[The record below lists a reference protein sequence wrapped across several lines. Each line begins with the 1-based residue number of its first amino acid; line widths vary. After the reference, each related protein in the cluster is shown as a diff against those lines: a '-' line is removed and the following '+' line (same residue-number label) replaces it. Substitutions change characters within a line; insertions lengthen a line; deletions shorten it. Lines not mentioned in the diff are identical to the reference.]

1 MIGPPALNFATKK
14 FLSSSLCGVA
24 EAVGVPLGDDEVV
37 VVVVVAGDMA
47 GTDAVAIGLAPGAI
61 DMAGEVPGTAG
72 LVAGTA
78 GDVTGAVTGEV
89 AVAGLV
95 AAAGGAPG
103 ARAAG
108 DVAGGVWPNDVSA
121 RVTVERLAISSVF
134 IGLILDC
141 PDHGFR

>member
-1 MIGPPALNFATKK
+1 M
-14 FLSSSLCGVA
+14 
-24 EAVGVPLGDDEVV
+24 AV
-37 VVVVVAGDMA
+37 
-47 GTDAVAIGLAPGAI
+47 
-61 DMAGEVPGTAG
+61 AGEVPGMAG

-78 GDVTGAVTGEV
+78 GDVTGAVTGAV
-89 AVAGLV
+89 VAAVAGLV
-95 AAAGGAPG
+95 VVVGGAPG

-141 PDHGFR
+141 PDHEFR